1 VKRSALGGIGFALT
15 GIALGLYLD
24 GGKIN
29 QMLQPTAA
37 LIVFGGTFGAVIVQF
52 PWTVVIQAIKQLKR
66 VFIGEEDAAAKLIE
80 ELIRYAVKARRHGL
94 VSLDGD
100 LESIE
105 NPFLRKTLTLAV
117 DGTRSVELRQAM
129 EVEMDTAADREDLL
143 PKVFEAAGGFA
154 PTVGILGAVIG
165 LIQVMQRLE
174 NINEVGRGIAVAF
187 VATLY
192 GVGIAN
198 IVLLPCAGRIKILMH
213 RNQVLREM
221 ILEGVLAILDNRNP
235 KALEAKLS
243 VYLSGAIP
251 KRESKLVAQ

>member
-1 VKRSALGGIGFALT
+1 VKRSALGGIGLALT

-52 PWTVVIQAIKQLKR
+52 PWTVVMHAIKQLKR
-66 VFIGEEDAAAKLIE
+66 VFMGEEDPAAKLIE

-129 EVEMDTAADREDLL
+129 EVEMDNAADREDLL

-174 NINEVGRGIAVAF
+174 DINEVGKGIAVAF

-221 ILEGVLAILDNRNP
+221 MLEGVLAILDNRNP

-243 VYLSGAIP
+243 VYLSGALP

>member
-1 VKRSALGGIGFALT
+1 MKRSALGGIGFALT

-174 NINEVGRGIAVAF
+174 NINEVGKGIAVAF

-251 KRESKLVAQ
+251 RRESKLVAQ

>member
-1 VKRSALGGIGFALT
+1 MKRSALGGIGFALT

-52 PWTVVIQAIKQLKR
+52 PWPVVIQAIKQLKR

>member
-1 VKRSALGGIGFALT
+1 MF
-15 GIALGLYLD
+15 
-24 GGKIN
+24 
-29 QMLQPTAA
+29 
-37 LIVFGGTFGAVIVQF
+37 
-52 PWTVVIQAIKQLKR
+52 
-66 VFIGEEDAAAKLIE
+66 
-80 ELIRYAVKARRHGL
+80 
-94 VSLDGD
+94 
-100 LESIE
+100 SI
-105 NPFLRKTLTLAV
+105 
-117 DGTRSVELRQAM
+117 
-129 EVEMDTAADREDLL
+129 
-143 PKVFEAAGGFA
+143 
-154 PTVGILGAVIG
+154 VGILVVFGSVVAGYLMEKGKLAVLMQPAELVVIG
-165 LIQVMQRLE
+165 GAAIGTVLVANPIHILKKMIAGVIGVLKGSPFSKKRYVDTLKMMFELFAKSRKEGAIAIESDVEEPEKSPTFSKYPDFLKDHHVRDFVCDTMRMAITGGVGAFDLDQVMQRLE

-251 KRESKLVAQ
+251 RRESKLVAQ

>member
-1 VKRSALGGIGFALT
+1 
-15 GIALGLYLD
+15 
-24 GGKIN
+24 
-29 QMLQPTAA
+29 
-37 LIVFGGTFGAVIVQF
+37 
-52 PWTVVIQAIKQLKR
+52 VIQALRQLKR
-66 VFIGEEDAAAKLIE
+66 VFIGEEDPAAKLIE
-80 ELIRYAVKARRHGL
+80 ELIRYSVKARRHGL

-117 DGTRSVELRQAM
+117 DGARSVELRQAM
-129 EVEMDTAADREDLL
+129 EVEMDTASDREDLL

-174 NINEVGRGIAVAF
+174 NINEVGKGIAVAF

-221 ILEGVLAILDNRNP
+221 MLEGVLAILDNRNP

-243 VYLSGAIP
+243 VYLYGALP